1 MDMRTLKIFYYANY
15 EYHILG
21 MQFQSI
27 DCVRR
32 LKKSNENNEKYEI
45 HDFILECSQD
55 YEYFAN
61 IRII

>member
-1 MDMRTLKIFYYANY
+1 MPTTNIIFWGCNS
-15 EYHILG
+15 
-21 MQFQSI
+21 SI